1 MTLERRIYVLGEALM
16 DCVMQS
22 DGRFIPLA
30 GGSPYNMA
38 RAARLRGASVRYLN
52 PLSTDRFGR
61 TLAAQLLADDVT
73 LDTPDSRAPTSL
85 AMVQI
90 ENGHPSYSFYR
101 EGVADRD
108 YTVDAMAQ
116 LLRTHATAHG
126 PGILNVGSL
135 LLIPPENEKVL
146 ALLQAARSMGWTIS
160 MDINMRPQVA
170 QDLPAYLAGV
180 KALMAQA
187 DWLKASDEDLQVLG
201 WSAVTLA
208 DAPDLVHALRSQ
220 CAPLATHIALTF
232 GAQGAYLQVGES
244 GVAMKAPSVAVVDTV
259 GAGDTF
265 WGNCV
270 ADWAMQPQGEL
281 QCTLRLA
288 MQAAAINCGRSG
300 YQPPTLQETLAF
312 SAGPADQ

>member
-16 DCVMQS
+16 DCVMQP

-38 RAARLRGASVRYLN
+38 RAARLRGAQVRYLN

-73 LDTPDSRAPTSL
+73 LDTPDSDAPTSL

-108 YTVDAMAQ
+108 YTVDAMTQ
-116 LLRTHATAHG
+116 LLRTQAAAHG

-146 ALLQAARSMGWTIS
+146 ALLQAARSIGWTIS

-170 QDLPAYLAGV
+170 RDLPAYVAGV

-187 DWLKASDEDLQVLG
+187 EWLKASDEDLQVLG
-201 WSAVTLA
+201 WSAPALA
-208 DAPDLVHALRSQ
+208 DAPDLVQALRSQ
-220 CAPLATHIALTF
+220 WAPQATHIALTF
-232 GAQGAYLQVGES
+232 GAQGAYLQVGAS
-244 GVAMKAPSVAVVDTV
+244 GVAMKAPGVAVVDTV

-270 ADWAMQPQGEL
+270 ADWALQPQAEM
-281 QCTLRLA
+281 QSTLRLA

-300 YQPPTLQETLAF
+300 CQPPTLQETLAF
-312 SAGPADQ
+312 GASLVTA

>member
-1 MTLERRIYVLGEALM
+1 MAHASSIFVLGEALM
-16 DCVMQS
+16 DCVMQP
-22 DGRFIPLA
+22 DGRFMPLR

-38 RAARLRGASVRYLN
+38 RAACLRGAKVRYLN
-52 PLSTDRFGR
+52 PLSTDTFGR
-61 TLAAQLLADDVT
+61 ELAAQLEVDGVT
-73 LDTPDSRAPTSL
+73 LDTPGSQAPTSL

-90 ENGHPSYSFYR
+90 DDGHPSYSFYR

-108 YTVDAMAQ
+108 YQVAAMAT
-116 LLRTHATAHG
+116 LLHDHAAVHG

-146 ALLQAARSMGWTIS
+146 ALLQSARALGWTIS

-170 QDLPAYLAGV
+170 KDLPAYVAGV

-201 WSAVTLA
+201 WPSPELA
-208 DAPDLVHALRSQ
+208 DAPALVQALRTSI
-220 CAPLATHIALTF
+220 APKVSRVALTF
-232 GAQGAYLQVGES
+232 GAQGAYLQWGDS
-244 GVAMKAPSVAVVDTV
+244 GLAMDAPRVHVVDTV

-270 ADWAMQPQGEL
+270 ASWALDL
-281 QCTLRLA
+281 QAPTDATLRDA
-288 MQAAAINCGRSG
+288 TQAAAINCTRSG
-300 YQPPTLQETLAF
+300 CQPPSWQETQAF
-312 SAGPADQ
+312 RANP

>member
-1 MTLERRIYVLGEALM
+1 MNTKHLWVLGEALM
-16 DCVMQS
+16 DCVMQA
-22 DGRFIPLA
+22 DGRFVPLA

-52 PLSTDRFGR
+52 PFSTDRFGH
-61 TLAAQLLADDVT
+61 TLAAQLQADDVA
-73 LDTPDSRAPTSL
+73 LGTPDSPAPTSL

-90 ENGHPSYSFYR
+90 ENGQPSYSFYR

-108 YTVDAMAQ
+108 YTVEAMAQ
-116 LLRTHATAHG
+116 QLRAHAQAHG

-135 LLIPPENEKVL
+135 LLIPPESDKVM
-146 ALLQAARSMGWTIS
+146 ALLKAAKALGWTIS

-170 QDLPAYLAGV
+170 RDLPTYVAAV

-187 DWLKASDEDLQVLG
+187 DWLKASDEDLHVLG
-201 WSAVTLA
+201 WPEPSLA
-208 DAPDLVHALRSQ
+208 DAPALVQALRSQ
-220 CAPLATHIALTF
+220 CASGATRIALTF
-232 GAQGAYLQVGES
+232 GAQGAYLQIGES
-244 GVAMKAPSVAVVDTV
+244 GMAMDAPRVKVVDTV

-270 ADWAMQPQGEL
+270 ADWAMQPQADLRNTL
-281 QCTLRLA
+281 QLA

-300 YQPPTLQETLAF
+300 CQPPTLKETLAF
-312 SAGPADQ
+312 SANAGV

>member
-1 MTLERRIYVLGEALM
+1 MIVNTKHLWVLGEAMM
-16 DCVMQS
+16 DCVVRA
-22 DGRFIPLA
+22 DGHFIPLA

-38 RAARLRGASVRYLN
+38 RAARLRGALVRYLS

-116 LLRTHATAHG
+116 LLRTHAAAHG

-135 LLIPPENEKVL
+135 LLVPPENEKVL
-146 ALLQAARSMGWTIS
+146 ALLQAASPMGWTIS

-170 QDLPAYLAGV
+170 RDLPAYVAGV

-201 WSAVTLA
+201 WSATTLA
-208 DAPDLVHALRSQ
+208 DAPDLVQALRSQ
-220 CAPLATHIALTF
+220 CAPKATHVALTF

-244 GVAMKAPSVAVVDTV
+244 GMAMKAPDVAVVDTL

-270 ADWAMQPQGEL
+270 ADWAMHPQAEL
-281 QCTLRLA
+281 RSTLRLA

-300 YQPPTLQETLAF
+300 CQPPSLQETLAF
-312 SAGPADQ
+312 SPRPAA

>member
-16 DCVMQS
+16 DCVMQP

-38 RAARLRGASVRYLN
+38 RAARMRGAQVRYLN

-73 LDTPDSRAPTSL
+73 LGTPDSGAPTSL

-116 LLRTHATAHG
+116 LLRTQAAAHG

-170 QDLPAYLAGV
+170 RDLPAYVAGV

-201 WSAVTLA
+201 WSAQTLT
-208 DAPDLVHALRSQ
+208 DAPALVQELRSQ
-220 CAPLATHIALTF
+220 CAPLATRIALTF
-232 GAQGAYLQVGES
+232 GAQGAYLQVGAS
-244 GVAMKAPSVAVVDTV
+244 GMAMKAPGVAVVDTV

-270 ADWAMQPQGEL
+270 ADWALQPQAEL
-281 QCTLRLA
+281 QSTLRLA

-300 YQPPTLQETLAF
+300 CQPPTLQETLAF
-312 SAGPADQ
+312 GAHLVTA

>member
-1 MTLERRIYVLGEALM
+1 M
-16 DCVMQS
+16 DCVMQP
-22 DGRFIPLA
+22 DGRFLPLA

-38 RAARLRGASVRYLN
+38 RAARLRGAPVRYLN
-52 PLSTDRFGR
+52 PFSTDMFGR
-61 TLAAQLLADDVT
+61 TLAAQLRADDLT
-73 LDTPDSRAPTSL
+73 LGTPDSRAPTSL

-108 YTVDAMAQ
+108 YTVDAMEQ
-116 LLRTHATAHG
+116 LLRMHADAHG

-135 LLIPPENEKVL
+135 LLIPPESEKVL
-146 ALLQAARSMGWTIS
+146 ALLQAAKALGWIIS

-170 QDLPAYLAGV
+170 QDLPAYAAGV
-180 KALMAQA
+180 KTLMAQA

-201 WSAVTLA
+201 WAAPTLS
-208 DAPDLVHALRSQ
+208 DAPGLVQAVRSQ
-220 CAPLATHIALTF
+220 CAPRASRIALTF
-232 GAQGAYLQVGES
+232 GAQGAYLQIGDN
-244 GVAMKAPSVAVVDTV
+244 GMPMAAPRVIVVDTV

-270 ADWAMQPQGEL
+270 AEWAMHPQAEL
-281 QCTLRLA
+281 HSTLRLA

-300 YQPPTLQETLAF
+300 CQPPTLQETLAF
-312 SAGPADQ
+312 SASQVA

>member
-1 MTLERRIYVLGEALM
+1 M
-16 DCVMQS
+16 DCVMQP
-22 DGRFIPLA
+22 DGRFLPLA

-38 RAARLRGASVRYLN
+38 RAARLRGAPVRYLN
-52 PLSTDRFGR
+52 PFSTDMFGR
-61 TLAAQLLADDVT
+61 TLAAQLRADDLT
-73 LDTPDSRAPTSL
+73 LGTPDSRAPTSL

-108 YTVDAMAQ
+108 YTVDAMEQ
-116 LLRTHATAHG
+116 LLRMHADAHG

-135 LLIPPENEKVL
+135 LLIPPESEKVL
-146 ALLQAARSMGWTIS
+146 ALLQAAKALGWIIS

-170 QDLPAYLAGV
+170 QDLPAYAAGV

-201 WSAVTLA
+201 WAAPTLS
-208 DAPDLVHALRSQ
+208 DAPGLVQAVRSQ
-220 CAPLATHIALTF
+220 CAPRASRIALTF
-232 GAQGAYLQVGES
+232 GAQGAYLQIGDN
-244 GVAMKAPSVAVVDTV
+244 GMPMAAPRVIVVDTV

-270 ADWAMQPQGEL
+270 AEWAMHPQAEL
-281 QCTLRLA
+281 HSTLRLA

-300 YQPPTLQETLAF
+300 CQPPTLQETLAF
-312 SAGPADQ
+312 SASQVA

>member
-1 MTLERRIYVLGEALM
+1 MNAKHLWVLGEALM
-16 DCVMQS
+16 DCVMQA
-22 DGRFIPLA
+22 DGRFMPLA

-38 RAARLRGASVRYLN
+38 RAARLRGATVRYLN
-52 PLSTDRFGR
+52 PLSTDMFGR
-61 TLAAQLLADDVT
+61 TLAAQLRADDVT
-73 LDTPDSRAPTSL
+73 LGTPDSRAPTSL

-90 ENGHPSYSFYR
+90 QNGHPNYSFYR

-108 YTVDAMAQ
+108 YTVDAIEQ
-116 LLRTHATAHG
+116 LLRMHAEAHG

-146 ALLQAARSMGWTIS
+146 ALLQAAKALGWTIS

-170 QDLPAYLAGV
+170 RDLPAYVAGV

-201 WSAVTLA
+201 WAAPTLSDAQGLVQAV
-208 DAPDLVHALRSQ
+208 RSQ
-220 CAPLATHIALTF
+220 CAPRASHIALTF
-232 GAQGAYLQVGES
+232 GAEGAYLQIGDN
-244 GVAMKAPSVAVVDTV
+244 GMPMAAPRVIVVDTV

-270 ADWAMQPQGEL
+270 AEWAMHPQAEL
-281 QCTLRLA
+281 QNTLRLA

-300 YQPPTLQETLAF
+300 CQPPTLQETLAY
-312 SAGPADQ
+312 SASPTA

>member
-1 MTLERRIYVLGEALM
+1 
-16 DCVMQS
+16 
-22 DGRFIPLA
+22 
-30 GGSPYNMA
+30 MA
-38 RAARLRGASVRYLN
+38 RAARLRGARVRYLN

-61 TLAAQLLADDVT
+61 TLAAQLRGDDVA

-108 YTVDAMAQ
+108 YTVDAMAEQ
-116 LLRTHATAHG
+116 LRSHAQAHG
-126 PGILNVGSL
+126 LGILNVGSL
-135 LLIPPENEKVL
+135 LLIPPESDKVL
-146 ALLQAARSMGWTIS
+146 ALLQSAKALGWTIS

-170 QDLPAYLAGV
+170 RDLPAYVVAV

-201 WSAVTLA
+201 WPEPILA
-208 DAPDLVHALRSQ
+208 DAPALVQALRAQ
-220 CAPLATHIALTF
+220 CAPHATHIALTF
-232 GAQGAYLQVGES
+232 GAQGAYLHVGDS
-244 GVAMKAPSVAVVDTV
+244 GTAMAAPQVAVVDTV

-270 ADWAMQPQGEL
+270 ADWALQPQSEL
-281 QCTLRLA
+281 KTTLRLA

-300 YQPPTLQETLAF
+300 CQPPTLQETLAF
-312 SAGPADQ
+312 SAP

>member
-16 DCVMQS
+16 DCVMQP

-146 ALLQAARSMGWTIS
+146 ALLQVARSMGWTIS
-160 MDINMRPQVA
+160 MDINMRSQVA
-170 QDLPAYLAGV
+170 QDLPAYVAGV
-180 KALMAQA
+180 KTLMAQA

-201 WSAVTLA
+201 WSAPTLA
-208 DAPDLVHALRSQ
+208 DAAGLVQAVRSQ
-220 CAPLATHIALTF
+220 CAPQATHIALTF

-244 GVAMKAPSVAVVDTV
+244 GMAMVAPRVAVVDTV

-270 ADWAMQPQGEL
+270 ADWALQPKAQL
-281 QCTLRLA
+281 QSTLRLA

-300 YQPPTLQETLAF
+300 CQPPTLQETLAF
-312 SAGPADQ
+312 SSSPAAQ

>member
-1 MTLERRIYVLGEALM
+1 MNAKHLWVLGEALM
-16 DCVMQS
+16 DCVMQA
-22 DGRFIPLA
+22 DGRFMPLA

-38 RAARLRGASVRYLN
+38 RAARLRGATVRYLN
-52 PLSTDRFGR
+52 PLSTDMFGR
-61 TLAAQLLADDVT
+61 TLAAQLRADDVT
-73 LDTPDSRAPTSL
+73 LGTPDSRAPTSL

-101 EGVADRD
+101 QGVADRD
-108 YTVDAMAQ
+108 YTVGAMEQ
-116 LLRTHATAHG
+116 LLSRHAATHG

-146 ALLQAARSMGWTIS
+146 ALLQAAKALGWTIS

-170 QDLPAYLAGV
+170 RDLPAYVAGV

-201 WSAVTLA
+201 WAAPTLS
-208 DAPDLVHALRSQ
+208 DAPGLVQAVRNQ
-220 CAPLATHIALTF
+220 CAPRASRIALTF
-232 GAQGAYLQVGES
+232 GAHGAYLQIGDN
-244 GVAMKAPSVAVVDTV
+244 GMAMAAPRVKVVDTV

-270 ADWAMQPQGEL
+270 AEWAIHPQAALES
-281 QCTLRLA
+281 TLRLA
-288 MQAAAINCGRSG
+288 MQAAAVNCGRSG
-300 YQPPTLQETLAF
+300 CQPPTLQETLAF
-312 SAGPADQ
+312 SASPAA

>member
-1 MTLERRIYVLGEALM
+1 MNTKHLWVLGEALM

-52 PLSTDRFGR
+52 PLSTDHFGH
-61 TLAAQLLADDVT
+61 TLAAQLRADDVT
-73 LDTPDSRAPTSL
+73 LGTPASAAPTSL

-90 ENGHPSYSFYR
+90 ENGQPSYSFYR

-108 YTVDAMAQ
+108 YTIAAMAEQ
-116 LLRTHATAHG
+116 LGGHAQTCG

-135 LLIPPENEKVL
+135 LLIPPESDKVL
-146 ALLQAARSMGWTIS
+146 ALLQSAKALGWTIS

-170 QDLPAYLAGV
+170 RDLPAYVAAV

-201 WSAVTLA
+201 WPEPSLA
-208 DAPDLVHALRSQ
+208 DAPALVQALRAQ
-220 CAPLATHIALTF
+220 CAPHATHLALTF
-232 GAQGAYLQVGES
+232 GAQGAYLQVGDC
-244 GVAMKAPSVAVVDTV
+244 GTAMAAPRIAVVDTV

-270 ADWAMQPQGEL
+270 ADWAREPQADVHT
-281 QCTLRLA
+281 TLRLA
-288 MQAAAINCGRSG
+288 VQAAAINCGRSG
-300 YQPPTLQETLAF
+300 CQPPTLQETLAF
-312 SAGPADQ
+312 VAHPAA

>member
-1 MTLERRIYVLGEALM
+1 M
-16 DCVMQS
+16 DCVMQA
-22 DGRFIPLA
+22 DGRFMPLA

-38 RAARLRGASVRYLN
+38 RAARLRGATVRYLN
-52 PLSTDRFGR
+52 PFSTDMFGR
-61 TLAAQLLADDVT
+61 TLAAQLRADDVT
-73 LDTPDSRAPTSL
+73 LGTPESRAPTSL

-90 ENGHPSYSFYR
+90 QNGHPNYSFYR

-108 YTVDAMAQ
+108 YTVDAMEQ
-116 LLRTHATAHG
+116 LLLMHADAHG

-135 LLIPPENEKVL
+135 LFIPPENEKVL
-146 ALLQAARSMGWTIS
+146 ALLQAAKALGWTIS

-170 QDLPAYLAGV
+170 RDLPAYVAGV

-201 WSAVTLA
+201 WVAPTLSDALGLVQAV
-208 DAPDLVHALRSQ
+208 RSQ
-220 CAPLATHIALTF
+220 CAPRASHIALTF
-232 GAQGAYLQVGES
+232 GAHGAYLQIGDS
-244 GVAMKAPSVAVVDTV
+244 GMAMAAPRVTVVDTV

-270 ADWAMQPQGEL
+270 ADWAMHPQAEL
-281 QCTLRLA
+281 QNTLRLA

-300 YQPPTLQETLAF
+300 CQPPTLQETLEY
-312 SAGPADQ
+312 SASPAA

>member
-16 DCVMQS
+16 DCVMQP

-38 RAARLRGASVRYLN
+38 RAARMRGAQVRYLN
-52 PLSTDRFGR
+52 PLSTDRFGS

-73 LDTPDSRAPTSL
+73 LGTPDSGAPTSL

-116 LLRTHATAHG
+116 LLRTQAATHG

-170 QDLPAYLAGV
+170 RDLPAYVAGV

-201 WSAVTLA
+201 WSAQTLT
-208 DAPDLVHALRSQ
+208 DAPALVQALRSQ
-220 CAPLATHIALTF
+220 CAPLATRIALTF
-232 GAQGAYLQVGES
+232 GAQGAYLQVGAS
-244 GVAMKAPSVAVVDTV
+244 GMAMKAPGVAVVDTV

-270 ADWAMQPQGEL
+270 ADWALQPQAEL
-281 QCTLRLA
+281 QSTLRLA

-300 YQPPTLQETLAF
+300 CQPPTLQETLAF
-312 SAGPADQ
+312 GANLVTA

>member
-1 MTLERRIYVLGEALM
+1 MTINTKHLWVLGEALM
-16 DCVMQS
+16 DCVMQP

-38 RAARLRGASVRYLN
+38 RAARLRGARVRYLN

-61 TLAAQLLADDVT
+61 TLAAQLRDDDVA

-108 YTVDAMAQ
+108 YTVDAMAEQ
-116 LLRTHATAHG
+116 LRSHAQAHG
-126 PGILNVGSL
+126 LGILNVGSL
-135 LLIPPENEKVL
+135 LLIPPESDKVL
-146 ALLQAARSMGWTIS
+146 ALLQSAKALGWTIS

-170 QDLPAYLAGV
+170 RDLPAYVVAV

-201 WSAVTLA
+201 WPEPRLA
-208 DAPDLVHALRSQ
+208 DAPALVQALRAQ
-220 CAPLATHIALTF
+220 CAPHATHIALTF
-232 GAQGAYLQVGES
+232 GAQGAYLHVGDS
-244 GVAMKAPSVAVVDTV
+244 GTAMAAPQVAVVDTV

-270 ADWAMQPQGEL
+270 ADWALQPQSEL
-281 QCTLRLA
+281 KTTLRLA

-300 YQPPTLQETLAF
+300 CQPPTLQETLAF
-312 SAGPADQ
+312 SAP

>member
-1 MTLERRIYVLGEALM
+1 M

-22 DGRFIPLA
+22 DGRFMPLA

-38 RAARLRGASVRYLN
+38 RAARLRGASVCYLN
-52 PLSTDRFGR
+52 PFSADVFGR
-61 TLAAQLLADDVT
+61 TLAARLLADDVS
-73 LDTPDSRAPTSL
+73 LGTPESRAPTSL

-108 YTVDAMAQ
+108 YTVDAMAH
-116 LLRTHATAHG
+116 LLRTRAAVHG

-146 ALLQAARSMGWTIS
+146 ALLQAAKALGWTIS
-160 MDINMRPQVA
+160 MDINMRPHVA
-170 QDLPAYLAGV
+170 QDLAAYVAGV
-180 KALMAQA
+180 KTLMAQA

-201 WSAVTLA
+201 WAAPALA
-208 DAPDLVHALRSQ
+208 DAPALVQALRGQ
-220 CAPLATHIALTF
+220 CAPQATHIALTF
-232 GAQGAYLQVGES
+232 GAQGAYLHIGES
-244 GVAMKAPSVAVVDTV
+244 GMAMAAPSVAVVDTV

-270 ADWAMQPQGEL
+270 AEWALQPQAEL
-281 QCTLRLA
+281 QTTLRLA
-288 MQAAAINCGRSG
+288 VQAAAINCGRSG
-300 YQPPTLQETLAF
+300 CQPPTLQETLAF
-312 SAGPADQ
+312 SAT

>member
-16 DCVMQS
+16 DCVMQP

-38 RAARLRGASVRYLN
+38 RAARMRGAQVRYLN

-73 LDTPDSRAPTSL
+73 LGTPDSDAPTSL

-116 LLRTHATAHG
+116 LLRTQAAAHG

-146 ALLQAARSMGWTIS
+146 ALLQAARSMGWTTS
-160 MDINMRPQVA
+160 VDINMRPQVA
-170 QDLPAYLAGV
+170 RDLPAYVAGV

-201 WSAVTLA
+201 WSAQTLT
-208 DAPDLVHALRSQ
+208 DAPDLVRALRSQ
-220 CAPLATHIALTF
+220 CAPLATRIALTF
-232 GAQGAYLQVGES
+232 GAQGAYLQVGAS
-244 GVAMKAPSVAVVDTV
+244 GMAMKAPGVAVVDTV

-270 ADWAMQPQGEL
+270 ADWALQPQAEL
-281 QCTLRLA
+281 QSTLRLA

-300 YQPPTLQETLAF
+300 CQPPTLQETLAF
-312 SAGPADQ
+312 GAHLLTA

>member
-1 MTLERRIYVLGEALM
+1 M
-16 DCVMQS
+16 DCVMQA
-22 DGRFIPLA
+22 DGRFMPLA

-38 RAARLRGASVRYLN
+38 RAARLRGATVRYLN
-52 PLSTDRFGR
+52 PFSTDMFGR
-61 TLAAQLLADDVT
+61 TLAAQLRADDVT
-73 LDTPDSRAPTSL
+73 LGTPESRAPTSL

-90 ENGHPSYSFYR
+90 QNGHPNYSFYR

-108 YTVDAMAQ
+108 YTVDAMEQ
-116 LLRTHATAHG
+116 LLLMHADAHG

-135 LLIPPENEKVL
+135 LFIPPENEKVL
-146 ALLQAARSMGWTIS
+146 ALLQAAKALGWTIC

-170 QDLPAYLAGV
+170 RDLPAYVAGV

-201 WSAVTLA
+201 WVAPTLSDAQGLVQAV
-208 DAPDLVHALRSQ
+208 RSQ
-220 CAPLATHIALTF
+220 CAPRASHIALTF
-232 GAQGAYLQVGES
+232 GAHGAYLQIGDS
-244 GVAMKAPSVAVVDTV
+244 GMAMAAPRVTVVDTV

-270 ADWAMQPQGEL
+270 ADWAMHPQAEL
-281 QCTLRLA
+281 QNTLRLA

-300 YQPPTLQETLAF
+300 CQPPTLQETLEY
-312 SAGPADQ
+312 SASPAA

>member
-1 MTLERRIYVLGEALM
+1 MNTKHLWVLGEALM
-16 DCVMQS
+16 DCVMQA
-22 DGRFIPLA
+22 DGRFVPLA

-52 PLSTDRFGR
+52 PFSTDRFGH
-61 TLAAQLLADDVT
+61 TLAAQLQADDVA
-73 LDTPDSRAPTSL
+73 LGTPDSPAPTSL

-90 ENGHPSYSFYR
+90 ENGQPSYSFYR

-108 YTVDAMAQ
+108 YTVEAMAQ
-116 LLRTHATAHG
+116 QLRAHAQAHG

-135 LLIPPENEKVL
+135 LLIPPESDKVM
-146 ALLQAARSMGWTIS
+146 ALLKAAKALGWTIS

-170 QDLPAYLAGV
+170 RDLPTYVAAV

-187 DWLKASDEDLQVLG
+187 DWLKASDEDLHVLG
-201 WSAVTLA
+201 WPEPSLA
-208 DAPDLVHALRSQ
+208 DAPALVQALRSQ
-220 CAPLATHIALTF
+220 CASGATRIALTF
-232 GAQGAYLQVGES
+232 GAQGAYLQIGES
-244 GVAMKAPSVAVVDTV
+244 GMAMDAPRVKVVDTV

-270 ADWAMQPQGEL
+270 ADWAMQPQADLRNTL
-281 QCTLRLA
+281 QLA

-300 YQPPTLQETLAF
+300 CQPPTLQETLAF
-312 SAGPADQ
+312 SANAGV

>member
-1 MTLERRIYVLGEALM
+1 
-16 DCVMQS
+16 
-22 DGRFIPLA
+22 
-30 GGSPYNMA
+30 
-38 RAARLRGASVRYLN
+38 
-52 PLSTDRFGR
+52 
-61 TLAAQLLADDVT
+61 
-73 LDTPDSRAPTSL
+73 
-85 AMVQI
+85 MVQI

-187 DWLKASDEDLQVLG
+187 DWLKASDEDMQLLGWTDVHRDQPQVLAKK
-201 WSAVTLA
+201 WQ
-208 DAPDLVHALRSQ
+208 ALGCQRV
-220 CAPLATHIALTF
+220 ALTF
-232 GAQGAYLQVGES
+232 GEQGASLHIGDHHAQ
-244 GVAMKAPSVAVVDTV
+244 AAAPKVQVVDTV

-265 WGNCV
+265 WGSCL
-270 ADWAMQPQGEL
+270 ADWVMHDTVGQEEAAVQRTEKTL
-281 QCTLRLA
+281 QRALR
-288 MQAAAINCGRSG
+288 AAAINCERVGC
-300 YQPPTLQETLAF
+300 QPPSGQELTGTSQAF
-312 SAGPADQ
+312 

>member
-1 MTLERRIYVLGEALM
+1 MNTKHLWVLGEALM
-16 DCVMQS
+16 DCVMQA

-52 PLSTDRFGR
+52 PFSTDHFGHM
-61 TLAAQLLADDVT
+61 LAAQLRADDVA
-73 LDTPDSRAPTSL
+73 LGTPDSPAPTSL

-90 ENGHPSYSFYR
+90 ENGQPSYSFYR

-108 YTVDAMAQ
+108 YTVAAMAEQ
-116 LLRTHATAHG
+116 LRAHAQTYG

-135 LLIPPENEKVL
+135 LLIPPESDKVL
-146 ALLQAARSMGWTIS
+146 ALLQSAKALGWTIS

-170 QDLPAYLAGV
+170 RDLPAYVAAV

-201 WSAVTLA
+201 WPEPRLA
-208 DAPDLVHALRSQ
+208 DAPALVQALRAQ
-220 CAPLATHIALTF
+220 CAPHATHIALTF
-232 GAQGAYLQVGES
+232 GAQGAYLHVGDS
-244 GVAMKAPSVAVVDTV
+244 GTAMAAPQVAVVDTV

-270 ADWAMQPQGEL
+270 ADWAREPQAEL
-281 QCTLRLA
+281 HTTLRLA

-300 YQPPTLQETLAF
+300 CQPPTLQETLAF
-312 SAGPADQ
+312 AAQPAA

>member
-116 LLRTHATAHG
+116 LLRTHAAAHG

-170 QDLPAYLAGV
+170 QDLPAYLSGV

-201 WSAVTLA
+201 WSATTLA
-208 DAPDLVHALRSQ
+208 DAPDLVQALRSQ

-244 GVAMKAPSVAVVDTV
+244 DVAMKAPSVAVVDTV

-270 ADWAMQPQGEL
+270 ADWAMQPQAEL
-281 QCTLRLA
+281 RSTLRLA

-300 YQPPTLQETLAF
+300 CQPPNLQETLAF
-312 SAGPADQ
+312 GASLVTA

>member
-300 YQPPTLQETLAF
+300 CQPPTLQETLAF

>member
-1 MTLERRIYVLGEALM
+1 M
-16 DCVMQS
+16 DCVMQA
-22 DGRFIPLA
+22 DGRFMPLA

-38 RAARLRGASVRYLN
+38 RAARLRGATVRYLN
-52 PLSTDRFGR
+52 PFSTDMFGR
-61 TLAAQLLADDVT
+61 TLAAQLRADDVT
-73 LDTPDSRAPTSL
+73 LGTPESRAPTSL

-90 ENGHPSYSFYR
+90 QNGHPNYSFYR

-108 YTVDAMAQ
+108 YTADAMEQ
-116 LLRTHATAHG
+116 LLLMHADAHG

-135 LLIPPENEKVL
+135 LFIPPENEKVL
-146 ALLQAARSMGWTIS
+146 ALLQAAKALGWTIC

-170 QDLPAYLAGV
+170 RDLPAYVAGV

-201 WSAVTLA
+201 WVAPTLS
-208 DAPDLVHALRSQ
+208 DAPGLVQAVRSQ
-220 CAPLATHIALTF
+220 CAPRASHIALTF
-232 GAQGAYLQVGES
+232 GAEGAYLQIGDS
-244 GVAMKAPSVAVVDTV
+244 GMAMAAPRVTVVDTV

-270 ADWAMQPQGEL
+270 ADWAMHPQAEL
-281 QCTLRLA
+281 QNTLRLA

-300 YQPPTLQETLAF
+300 CQPPTLQETQAY
-312 SAGPADQ
+312 SASPAA

>member
-1 MTLERRIYVLGEALM
+1 M
-16 DCVMQS
+16 DCVMQA
-22 DGRFIPLA
+22 DGRFMPLA

-38 RAARLRGASVRYLN
+38 RAARLRGATVRYLN
-52 PLSTDRFGR
+52 PFSTDMFGR
-61 TLAAQLLADDVT
+61 TLAAQLRADDVT
-73 LDTPDSRAPTSL
+73 LGTPESRAPTSL

-90 ENGHPSYSFYR
+90 QNGHPNYSFYR

-108 YTVDAMAQ
+108 YTADAMEQ
-116 LLRTHATAHG
+116 LLLMHADAHG

-135 LLIPPENEKVL
+135 LFIPPENEKVL
-146 ALLQAARSMGWTIS
+146 ALLQAAKALGWTIC

-170 QDLPAYLAGV
+170 RDLPAYVAGV

-201 WSAVTLA
+201 WVAPTLSDAQGLVQAV
-208 DAPDLVHALRSQ
+208 RSQ
-220 CAPLATHIALTF
+220 CAPRASHIALTF
-232 GAQGAYLQVGES
+232 GAEGAYLQIGDS
-244 GVAMKAPSVAVVDTV
+244 GMAMAAPRVTVVDTV

-270 ADWAMQPQGEL
+270 ADWAMHPQAEL
-281 QCTLRLA
+281 QNTLRLA

-300 YQPPTLQETLAF
+300 CQPPTLQETQAY
-312 SAGPADQ
+312 SASPAA